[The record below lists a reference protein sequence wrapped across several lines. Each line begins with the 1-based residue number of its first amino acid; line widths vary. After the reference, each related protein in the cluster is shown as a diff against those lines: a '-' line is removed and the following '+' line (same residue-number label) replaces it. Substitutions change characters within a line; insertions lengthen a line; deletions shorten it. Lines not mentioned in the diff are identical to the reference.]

1 MRARSGSTVATRTSG
16 RPRDAIDLGIGMVH
30 QHLLQVSSY
39 SVVENVVLGTSG
51 RSGGLRKAAR
61 RIEELSERFGLA
73 VDPRA
78 RTDRLSVGARQR
90 VEILKVLYRGARI
103 LILDEPTTNL
113 TPQEV
118 DDLFTSLR
126 VSSPRAPASCSSRT
140 RCARCS
146 RSATA
151 SPSCATVAA

>member
-1 MRARSGSTVATRTSG
+1 MHIRS
-16 RPRDAIDLGIGMVH
+16 PRDAIGLGIGMVH

-51 RSGGLRKAAR
+51 GSGGLRKAAW

-78 RTDRLSVGARQR
+78 RTHRLSVGARQR
-90 VEILKVLYRGARI
+90 VEILKVLYRGARV

-118 DDLFTSLR
+118 DDLFASLR
-126 VSSPRAPASCSSRT
+126 VIVAEGTSIVFISHKVR
-140 RCARCS
+140 RCW

-151 SPSCATVAA
+151 SR